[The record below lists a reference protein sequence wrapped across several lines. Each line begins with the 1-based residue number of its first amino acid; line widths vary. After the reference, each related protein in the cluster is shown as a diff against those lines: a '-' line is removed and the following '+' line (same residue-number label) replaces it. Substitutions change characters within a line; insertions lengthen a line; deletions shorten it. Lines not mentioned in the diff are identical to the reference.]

1 MKNKT
6 LKKVLIFVSRRNLF
20 TSLAVAGGL
29 WTVKGMPLSLSHTHT
44 HTHMTSEYNSLS
56 SSLLFLHFILEWGTV
71 LSSWFAAL
79 RLSVGTP
86 RSQRSFQGAPWDPW
100 ESISLLLQ
108 GTWKRHARRVWV
120 SPGDTAW
127 TRRQLL
133 VRFPHSKWKRKRR
146 AAKLPF
152 YLHQH
157 WIKLRHN

>member
-1 MKNKT
+1 MWMKENAVYENSIALRIDSWGT
-6 LKKVLIFVSRRNLF
+6 
-20 TSLAVAGGL
+20 LAVTNQKRGKDF
-29 WTVKGMPLSLSHTHT
+29 THTHT
-44 HTHMTSEYNSLS
+44 HAHMTSEYNSLS
-56 SSLLFLHFILEWGTV
+56 SSLLFLHFIFEWGTV

-79 RLSVGTP
+79 RQSVGTP

-133 VRFPHSKWKRKRR
+133 VRFPHSKWKQKRR